1 VFTRHV
7 VRLVGLG
14 LVAMLLAACAPG
26 VGQPSGQQVEVTFTP
41 MSYYDLQV
49 VNTCQ
54 DSLEVYIDGYYATT
68 VYTNG
73 VISGIS
79 AGQHELY
86 AEGYSVSPFSRQ
98 FYFDANNEWVIEC

>member
-7 VRLVGLG
+7 VRLISLS

-26 VGQPSGQQVEVTFTP
+26 ASVQQVDITFTV
-41 MSYYDLQV
+41 SYYDLQV

-54 DSLEVYIDGYYATT
+54 ESLEVYIDGYYATT
-68 VYTNG
+68 VHSSG

-79 AGQHELY
+79 TGKHELY
-86 AEGYSVSPFSRQ
+86 AEGGSARSSRN
-98 FYFDANNEWVIEC
+98 FYFDTNHEWVIEC

>member
-1 VFTRHV
+1 VFTLRV
-7 VRLVGLG
+7 LRLIGLG
-14 LVAMLLAACAPG
+14 VFSILLSACAPG
-26 VGQPSGQQVEVTFTP
+26 VRQVEVTFTP

>member
-1 VFTRHV
+1 MFTRHV
-7 VRLVGLG
+7 VRLLGLG

-26 VGQPSGQQVEVTFTP
+26 VGQPSGQQVEFTFTP

-54 DSLEVYIDGYYATT
+54 ESLEVYIDGYYATT
-68 VYTNG
+68 VQSSG

-79 AGQHELY
+79 TGRHELY
-86 AEGYSVSPFSRQ
+86 AEGGSARSSRN
-98 FYFDANNEWVIEC
+98 FYFDANHEWVIEC